1 VSPPKRHS
9 ETGFMLEIFLTLLLI
24 CAILALLVL
33 GPSRAPRFEELMEF
47 TCDSSPQLPIVR
59 GSRASPG
66 TYYAT
71 CRSDHQVAHLGGLP
85 IATNASQ
92 WQNCRRSGGVV
103 KNRRPALPS
112 PYGAYIFEITC
123 NGAVIVSYQDASASY
138 ESRRAFVGI
147 LAWCL
152 LALSAVALALRII
165 HTLKRRRRRA
175 IVDG

>member
-1 VSPPKRHS
+1 MP
-9 ETGFMLEIFLTLLLI
+9 EIFLTLLLI

-33 GPSRAPRFEELMEF
+33 GPAQSPPFEELTEF

-59 GSRASPG
+59 GSRASSG

-71 CRSDHQVAHLGGLP
+71 CRSDHQSAHLGGLP
-85 IATNASQ
+85 IATNASH
-92 WQNCRRSGGVV
+92 WQNCRRSGGIV
-103 KNRRPALPS
+103 KIRRPALPS

-123 NGAVIVSYQDASASY
+123 NGEVIVSYQDASASY

-152 LALSAVALALRII
+152 FALSVVVLALRII
-165 HTLKRRRRRA
+165 HRLKRSRRRP
-175 IVDG
+175 IIDG

>member
-1 VSPPKRHS
+1 MSPPKHHS

-24 CAILALLVL
+24 CASLALLVL
-33 GPSRAPRFEELMEF
+33 DPSRAPRFEELMEF
-47 TCDSSPQLPIVR
+47 TCDSSPLPIVR

-103 KNRRPALPS
+103 KIRRPALPS

-147 LAWCL
+147 LTWCL
-152 LALSAVALALRII
+152 FALSVVVLALRII
-165 HTLKRRRRRA
+165 HRLKRSRRRP
-175 IVDG
+175 IIDG